1 MGIHDLEEID
11 AQGRPY
17 QLLAEGRPMLDL
29 F

>member
-1 MGIHDLEEID
+1 MGITDLTAQD

-17 QLLAEGRPMLDL
+17 QLLDEGQPILDL